1 MRFGFPRWLVMMLIA
16 VLCLPASAQWKWRDS
31 TGRTQYSDL
40 PPPPGTPDSSIL
52 LRPAAAPVR
61 ASSAAAAASVAS
73 LPLLPPAK
81 TVEPE
86 LEKKLREE
94 KEAKAAKAKLEE
106 QKIAA
111 QKADSCTRARN
122 QLLGLNEGLRV
133 ASVNSKGER
142 EVLDDKGRADETQ
155 RVKAIIKADCK

>member
-1 MRFGFPRWLVMMLIA
+1 VR
-16 VLCLPASAQWKWRDS
+16 PAS
-31 TGRTQYSDL
+31 
-40 PPPPGTPDSSIL
+40 
-52 LRPAAAPVR
+52 APVR
-61 ASSAAAAASVAS
+61 ASADAASVAS
-73 LPLLPPAK
+73 LPSLPPAK

-94 KEAKAAKAKLEE
+94 KQAKAAKAKLEE

-111 QKADSCTRARN
+111 QKADSCARARN

-133 ASVNSKGER
+133 ATVNSKGER

>member
-1 MRFGFPRWLVMMLIA
+1 MRFGFPRWLVMVLIA

>member
-1 MRFGFPRWLVMMLIA
+1 MVLIA
-16 VLCLPASAQWKWRDS
+16 GLCLPASAQWKWRDS

-40 PPPPGTPDSSIL
+40 PPPPGTPESSIL
-52 LRPAAAPVR
+52 LRPAAASAR
-61 ASSAAAAASVAS
+61 ASAAPASVAS
-73 LPLLPPAK
+73 LPSLPPAK

-94 KEAKAAKAKLEE
+94 KQAKAAQAKLEE

-122 QLLGLNEGLRV
+122 QLLGLDEGLRV
-133 ASVNSKGER
+133 ARVNSKGER

>member
-1 MRFGFPRWLVMMLIA
+1 MRFGFPRWLAMVLIA
-16 VLCLPASAQWKWRDS
+16 GLCLPASAQWKWRDS

-40 PPPPGTPDSSIL
+40 PPPLGTPESSIL
-52 LRPAAAPVR
+52 MRPAAAPVR
-61 ASSAAAAASVAS
+61 ASSAAGAAS
-73 LPLLPPAK
+73 LPSLPPAK

-122 QLLGLNEGLRV
+122 QLLGLDEGFRV
-133 ASVNSKGER
+133 ARVNSKGER

>member
-1 MRFGFPRWLVMMLIA
+1 MRFGFPRWLTMVLIA

-52 LRPAAAPVR
+52 VRPASAPVR
-61 ASSAAAAASVAS
+61 ASADASAASAAAAPA
-73 LPLLPPAK
+73 LPPAK

-94 KEAKAAKAKLEE
+94 KQAKVAKAKRED
-106 QKIAA
+106 QKMAA
-111 QKADSCTRARN
+111 QKADSCARARN

-133 ASVNSKGER
+133 ATVNSKGER
-142 EVLDDKGRADETQ
+142 EMLDDKGRADETQ

>member
-1 MRFGFPRWLVMMLIA
+1 MRFGFPRWLVMVLIA

-31 TGRTQYSDL
+31 TGRIQYSDL
-40 PPPPGTPDSSIL
+40 PPPPDTPDSSIL
-52 LRPAAAPVR
+52 LRPAAAPARVSAT
-61 ASSAAAAASVAS
+61 ASATAAAVA
-73 LPLLPPAK
+73 PALPPPK

-94 KEAKAAKAKLEE
+94 KQAKVAKAKLEE

-111 QKADSCTRARN
+111 QKADSCARARN

-133 ASVNSKGER
+133 ATVNSKGER
-142 EVLDDKGRADETQ
+142 EVLDDAGRADETR

>member
-1 MRFGFPRWLVMMLIA
+1 MRFGFPRWLVMVLIA
-16 VLCLPASAQWKWRDS
+16 GLCLPASAQWKWRDS

-40 PPPPGTPDSSIL
+40 PPPPGTPESSIL

-73 LPLLPPAK
+73 LPPAK

-94 KEAKAAKAKLEE
+94 KEAKAAQAKLEE

-122 QLLGLNEGLRV
+122 QLLGLDEGFRV
-133 ASVNSKGER
+133 ARVNSKGER

>member
-1 MRFGFPRWLVMMLIA
+1 MRFGFPRWLVMVLIA

-133 ASVNSKGER
+133 ARVNSKGER

>member
-1 MRFGFPRWLVMMLIA
+1 MRFGFPRWLVMVLIA

-40 PPPPGTPDSSIL
+40 PPPPDTPDSSIL

-106 QKIAA
+106 KKIAA
-111 QKADSCTRARN
+111 QKADSCARARN

-133 ASVNSKGER
+133 ATVNSKGER

>member
-1 MRFGFPRWLVMMLIA
+1 MRFGFPRWLAMVLIA
-16 VLCLPASAQWKWRDS
+16 GLCLPASAQWKWRDS

-61 ASSAAAAASVAS
+61 ASSAAAAAS
-73 LPLLPPAK
+73 LPSLPPAK

-94 KEAKAAKAKLEE
+94 KEAKAANAKLEE

-122 QLLGLNEGLRV
+122 QLLGLDEGFRV
-133 ASVNSKGER
+133 ARVNSKGER

>member
-40 PPPPGTPDSSIL
+40 PPPPGTPESSIL
-52 LRPAAAPVR
+52 LRPAAASAR
-61 ASSAAAAASVAS
+61 ASAAPASVAS
-73 LPLLPPAK
+73 LPSLPPAK

-94 KEAKAAKAKLEE
+94 KQAKAAQAKLEE

-122 QLLGLNEGLRV
+122 QLLGLDEGLRV
-133 ASVNSKGER
+133 ARVNSKGER

>member
-1 MRFGFPRWLVMMLIA
+1 MRFGFPRWLAMVLIA
-16 VLCLPASAQWKWRDS
+16 GLCLPASAQWKWRDS

-40 PPPPGTPDSSIL
+40 PPPLGTPESSIL
-52 LRPAAAPVR
+52 MRPAAAPVR
-61 ASSAAAAASVAS
+61 ASSATAAAS
-73 LPLLPPAK
+73 LPSLPPAK

-94 KEAKAAKAKLEE
+94 KQAKAANVKLEE

-122 QLLGLNEGLRV
+122 QLLGLDEGFRV
-133 ASVNSKGER
+133 ARVNSKGER

>member
-1 MRFGFPRWLVMMLIA
+1 MVFIA
-16 VLCLPASAQWKWRDS
+16 GLCLPASAQWKWRDS

>member
-1 MRFGFPRWLVMMLIA
+1 MRFGFPRWLVMVLIA

-40 PPPPGTPDSSIL
+40 PPPPDTPDSSIL

-106 QKIAA
+106 KKIAA
-111 QKADSCTRARN
+111 QKADSCARARN

-133 ASVNSKGER
+133 ATVNSKGER
-142 EVLDDKGRADETQ
+142 EVLDDKGRADETR

>member
-1 MRFGFPRWLVMMLIA
+1 MVLIA

>member
-1 MRFGFPRWLVMMLIA
+1 MRFGFPRWLVMVLIA
-16 VLCLPASAQWKWRDS
+16 GLCLPASAQWKWRDS

>member
-1 MRFGFPRWLVMMLIA
+1 MRFGFPRWLTMVLIA

-40 PPPPGTPDSSIL
+40 PPPPDTPESSIL
-52 LRPAAAPVR
+52 LRPASAPGR
-61 ASSAAAAASVAS
+61 APSAAASVAS
-73 LPLLPPAK
+73 LPSLPPAK

-94 KEAKAAKAKLEE
+94 KQAKAAKAKLEE

-111 QKADSCTRARN
+111 QKADSCARARN
-122 QLLGLNEGLRV
+122 QLLGLDEGFRV
-133 ASVNSKGER
+133 ARVNSKGER

>member
-1 MRFGFPRWLVMMLIA
+1 MRFGFPRWLVMVLIA
-16 VLCLPASAQWKWRDS
+16 GLCLPASAQWKWRDS

-40 PPPPGTPDSSIL
+40 PPPPDTPESSIL
-52 LRPAAAPVR
+52 VRPAAAPAR
-61 ASSAAAAASVAS
+61 ASAAASAASAAAAPA
-73 LPLLPPAK
+73 LPPAK

-106 QKIAA
+106 KKIAA
-111 QKADSCTRARN
+111 QKADSCAGARN
-122 QLLGLNEGLRV
+122 QLLGLDEGFRV
-133 ASVNSKGER
+133 ARVNSKGER
-142 EVLDDKGRADETQ
+142 EVLDDKSRAEETQ

>member
-61 ASSAAAAASVAS
+61 ASSAAAAASVA
-73 LPLLPPAK
+73 LLPPAK

>member
-1 MRFGFPRWLVMMLIA
+1 
-16 VLCLPASAQWKWRDS
+16 
-31 TGRTQYSDL
+31 
-40 PPPPGTPDSSIL
+40 
-52 LRPAAAPVR
+52 
-61 ASSAAAAASVAS
+61 VA
-73 LPLLPPAK
+73 LLPPAK

>member
-1 MRFGFPRWLVMMLIA
+1 MRFGFPRWLVMVLIA
-16 VLCLPASAQWKWRDS
+16 GLCLPASAQWKWRDS

-61 ASSAAAAASVAS
+61 ASSAAAAASVA
-73 LPLLPPAK
+73 LLPPAK

>member
-1 MRFGFPRWLVMMLIA
+1 MRFGSPRWLAMVLIA
-16 VLCLPASAQWKWRDS
+16 GLCLPASAQWKWRDS

-40 PPPPGTPDSSIL
+40 PPPPGTPESSIL
-52 LRPAAAPVR
+52 LRPAAASAR
-61 ASSAAAAASVAS
+61 ASAAPASVAS
-73 LPLLPPAK
+73 LPSLPPAK